1 MTRKIIKLLALA
13 LLALFFLPYIVKI
26 QQWDLVVLLLAG
38 LALPVYAFLASGADK
53 KPESRAMR
61 QPPPP
66 CPNRPPR

>member
-38 LALPVYAFLASGADK
+38 LALPVYDFLTSGDDK
-53 KPESRAMR
+53 KPD
-61 QPPPP
+61 
-66 CPNRPPR
+66 